1 MSGEWGAVDPLAR
14 ARSDAGASPA
24 GGRVE
29 RTGIALV
36 RRGEVVVPVGE
47 GLAEVSETAAA
58 PRVTLEF
65 SVSIDIGP
73 SAEAVAEAAAE
84 LALRRLR
91 AAIDARAT
99 P

>member
-1 MSGEWGAVDPLAR
+1 MSGDWGAVDPLAR
-14 ARSDAGASPA
+14 ARSDAGAAPT

-36 RRGEVVVPVGE
+36 RRGEVVVPVGD
-47 GLAEVSETAAA
+47 GLADVTDAVAP

-65 SVSIDIGP
+65 SVAIDIGP
-73 SAEAVAEAAAE
+73 SADAVAEAAAD

-91 AAIDARAT
+91 AAIDARPA